1 MSEGS
6 KEKTALEARVE
17 EKGELKEPRLEAK
30 TETKGTKRKHKETPH
45 GRGLAMDDPLCTVSY
60 TTDVGRNIYVLHLT
74 ENNNRV
80 LKGFRN
86 VLFELVFPFY
96 TCVSDIFEKRTT
108 PKTGLIKLHAS
119 SRQYPHVKYTCEFP
133 FEEWCFL
140 KMYEIWAGLENQTP

>member
-6 KEKTALEARVE
+6 KEKTTLEA
-17 EKGELKEPRLEAK
+17 
-30 TETKGTKRKHKETPH
+30 
-45 GRGLAMDDPLCTVSY
+45 
-60 TTDVGRNIYVLHLT
+60 LT
-74 ENNNRV
+74 ENNNMV
-80 LKGFRN
+80 LEGFRN

-140 KMYEIWAGLENQTP
+140 KMYEIWAGLENQTH